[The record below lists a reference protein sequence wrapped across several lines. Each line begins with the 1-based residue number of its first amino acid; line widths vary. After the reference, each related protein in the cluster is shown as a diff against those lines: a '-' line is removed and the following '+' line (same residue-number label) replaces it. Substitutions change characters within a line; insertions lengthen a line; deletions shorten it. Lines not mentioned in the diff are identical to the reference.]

1 MGEQVAIR
9 FSGVSHSF
17 KERMALRNV
26 SIEIAEGEF
35 VAIMGAN
42 GSGKSTLAK
51 HINALLLPSEG
62 KVEIF
67 GMDTSSPKSL
77 LDIRKSIGY
86 LQQNPQSQFVATIV
100 EDDVAFGPENIG
112 MEREAIGTAV
122 HDALETVGMLDFAQ
136 RDSSQLSGGEMQRI
150 ALAGTLAMRPR
161 ILVLDEPTAML
172 DPLNRQ
178 RVLGIV
184 RDLSQSGI
192 TIVLITHSVEEAR
205 LANRIVCM
213 SGGEVAIDS
222 STEELLAAP
231 ERIAGI
237 GLDLPFGAQVA
248 HELERLGVSLDG
260 HPLEQKIGELLW
272 R

>member
-1 MGEQVAIR
+1 MGEQIAIR
-9 FSGVSHSF
+9 FSGVCHSF
-17 KERMALRNV
+17 KERMALRDV
-26 SIEIAEGEF
+26 SLEIAEGEF

-62 KVEIF
+62 TVEVF
-67 GMDTSSPKSL
+67 EMDTADPAHL

-112 MEREAIGTAV
+112 MDRESMRSAV

-172 DPLNRQ
+172 DPVNRR
-178 RVLGIV
+178 RVLDIICS
-184 RDLSQSGI
+184 LSQRGI
-192 TIVLITHSVEEAR
+192 TIVLITHSIEEAR
-205 LANRIVCM
+205 LASRIICM

-222 STEELLAAP
+222 STEELLAEP
-231 ERIAGI
+231 ERIASI
-237 GLDLPFGAQVA
+237 GLDLPFGAHVA
-248 HELERLGVSLDG
+248 RELEQLGVHLSG
-260 HPLEQKIGELLW
+260 HPLEREIGELLC